1 MYSQGM
7 RSKLRG
13 LFAATV
19 TLVIS
24 GALASGCGSDDSG
37 GGTATGGTGG
47 STGGSG
53 GTGGGTGGTGGSTGG
68 TGGGGGCKAA
78 PDPNSPDACDVC
90 QGEDYMGCACEAE
103 DTACADDDACF
114 AIWECIDGTS
124 DAGTLPCDT
133 IDAAGAECVNKC
145 MELHPA
151 GKAKYLASEKCNRNF
166 CAAACDTAEYCGALD
181 KPVDGGGGSDAS
193 SDASFRRAA
202 PTPPRTEAVSGS
214 SARPVM
220 RVSTDAPT
228 SPG

>member
-1 MYSQGM
+1 MYSGRM

-13 LFAATV
+13 LLAVTA

-24 GALASGCGSDDSG
+24 GALASGCGGDDSG

-53 GTGGGTGGTGGSTGG
+53 GSGGTGGAGGSTGG
-68 TGGGGGCKAA
+68 SGGTGGGSCKAA
-78 PDPNSPDACDVC
+78 PDPTSTDACDVC

-103 DTACADDDACF
+103 DTTCAEDDECF

-124 DAGTLPCDT
+124 DAGTAPCDS

-145 MELHPA
+145 MALHPA
-151 GKAKYLASEKCNRNF
+151 GKAKYLASEKCNYCDF

-181 KPVDGGGGSDAS
+181 KPVDGGGGTDAS
-193 SDASFRRAA
+193 SDA
-202 PTPPRTEAVSGS
+202 T
-214 SARPVM
+214 
-220 RVSTDAPT
+220 TD
-228 SPG
+228 